1 MIPNLI
7 VPVLNRYDLLQR
19 MLLSIDFPVRHL
31 LILDN
36 GSSNNPIDTEV
47 AISDYVETTTY
58 LPLPS
63 NLGVAASWNLGIKL
77 FPHDSRWFFAS
88 NDVVFGPGS
97 LQALSEARE
106 DEITLSKGFPFW
118 QVFCVGYEAVRRLGL
133 FDEGFYPAY
142 FEDTDYMRRADNLG
156 VPITKLDL
164 LVEHDNSSTIRS
176 SSLYTERNSQSFRE
190 NEIYHAE
197 KILNDDYGA
206 GGWSVERRRQNSWD

>member
-1 MIPNLI
+1 M
-7 VPVLNRYDLLQR
+7 
-19 MLLSIDFPVRHL
+19 SIDYPVAHL

-36 GSSNNPIDTEV
+36 GSSQNPIDTEV
-47 AISDYVETTTY
+47 SISDYVEQTTY

-97 LQALSEARE
+97 LQALSEART

-118 QVFCVGYEAVRRLGL
+118 QVFAVGYGAVSRLGL

-142 FEDTDYMRRADNLG
+142 FEDTDYMRRADRLG
-156 VPITKLDL
+156 VPIRKLDL

-176 SSLYTERNSQSFRE
+176 SSLYTERNEQSFR
-190 NEIYHAE
+190 NNQLYF
-197 KILNDDYGA
+197 NDKELAADYGQ